1 MESNMKVSNRVL
13 TMGPLMVAVN
23 DLLVD
28 ASSSRLADEGKLS
41 RHFCSLSQS
50 VNPFGK
56 GDQLIDNFKNE
67 KNRILM

>member
-1 MESNMKVSNRVL
+1 MERNRRDLEIEPTMESNMKVSNRVL

-41 RHFCSLSQS
+41 RHF
-50 VNPFGK
+50 
-56 GDQLIDNFKNE
+56 
-67 KNRILM
+67 